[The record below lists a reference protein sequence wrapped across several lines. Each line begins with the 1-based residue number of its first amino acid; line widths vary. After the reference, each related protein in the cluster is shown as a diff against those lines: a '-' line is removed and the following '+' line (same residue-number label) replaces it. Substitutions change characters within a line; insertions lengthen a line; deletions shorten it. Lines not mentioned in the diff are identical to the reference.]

1 MIFLIFVFMCFA
13 LDDYTRP
20 VNFTD
25 NTVIEAADF
34 EQNNDSLDDWT
45 ARTNDSIDLS
55 FVRFTDFKDSTID
68 TINVDYIRS
77 NPDVD
82 SISGKPYIDSIITDY
97 ISITDISGAVN
108 GSIDTL
114 ASDSIYAR
122 SIKSVNGSIDTLA
135 SDSIYS
141 RSIKSVNGSIDT
153 LVSDSICSRSIKSVN
168 GSIDT
173 LASDSIYARA
183 GAITAIDASTVD
195 ATTLKYGGT
204 DINTG
209 GALSN
214 VAYLDQ
220 VNAFSTYQTI
230 ASSSNS
236 EPALKITGTGTGDL
250 VNLNNGTDNFFTI
263 ENDGDVNL
271 SGNSGDTRLF
281 IKTYST
287 DDADQPTIFL
297 MRSYTDTFGVSTP
310 TIDGNQLGEIRFL
323 GIDTHNGGAYGA
335 GISVVQAGA
344 AGVAYVPANMYFY
357 AASDAANPVRLTING
372 STGFIGVGNNTNPA
386 KELDVTGT
394 IQADS
399 LYINGKAD
407 IDSLYVD
414 GKTVISE
421 NTDNSAIT
429 QQNYT
434 GGITVGNVDATASS
448 YSLIRL
454 GTNGNTIGH
463 FIQSK
468 FTSTSVNN
476 LIISRF
482 NTGTGITTEL
492 VSIGFNAGVTVVDVS
507 GRVDADSLDVQGYT
521 SLGASAPRI
530 MQKKLTG
537 TTDADSQTSVTHG
550 LTQSKILSVIVQISD
565 GTDLHNS
572 SNAYANKG
580 FNYYVSSTEVVL
592 TGVGSA
598 VQSQTYTILI
608 TYEQ

>member
-1 MIFLIFVFMCFA
+1 LHV
-13 LDDYTRP
+13 
-20 VNFTD
+20 
-25 NTVIEAADF
+25 
-34 EQNNDSLDDWT
+34 S
-45 ARTNDSIDLS
+45 
-55 FVRFTDFKDSTID
+55 
-68 TINVDYIRS
+68 
-77 NPDVD
+77 
-82 SISGKPYIDSIITDY
+82 
-97 ISITDISGAVN
+97 N
-108 GSIDTL
+108 GSIRTDN
-114 ASDSIYAR
+114 AGAGAR
-122 SIKSVNGSIDTLA
+122 NYVYTFSATPAD
-135 SDSIYS
+135 YS
-141 RSIKSVNGSIDT
+141 RLDFVKSATDTVNT
-153 LVSDSICSRSIKSVN
+153 W
-168 GSIDT
+168 
-173 LASDSIYARA
+173 AE
-183 GAITAIDASTVD
+183 
-195 ATTLKYGGT
+195 
-204 DINTG
+204 TG
-209 GALSN
+209 
-214 VAYLDQ
+214 
-220 VNAFSTYQTI
+220 
-230 ASSSNS
+230 
-236 EPALKITGTGTGDL
+236 
-250 VNLNNGTDNFFTI
+250 
-263 ENDGDVNL
+263 DGDV
-271 SGNSGDTRLF
+271 
-281 IKTYST
+281 
-287 DDADQPTIFL
+287 
-297 MRSYTDTFGVSTP
+297 
-310 TIDGNQLGEIRFL
+310 LGEILFK
-323 GIDTHNGGAYGA
+323 GVDSAGGPAYGA
-335 GISVVQAGA
+335 GIRAVQTGA
-344 AGVAYVPANMYFY
+344 AGGVYVPANMYFY
-357 AASDAANPVRLTING
+357 AASDAANPVRFVLNG

-537 TTDADSQTSVTHG
+537 TTDADNLTMVTHG